1 MAEIIFVVGGARSG
15 KSAHAV
21 ALAGEMTTDVAYVA
35 TCEPLDGEMKVRIDL
50 HKKSRPRSWKTY
62 EEPVELSK
70 LAAKIAGR
78 HDAVLVDCL
87 TLFVSNMM
95 HKGFSE
101 AGIKKEILAAIKAF
115 RKARGRLIIVSNE
128 VGLGIVPDT
137 KMGRDFRDVAGR
149 INQVVAKEADRV
161 IFTVSGIPLTIK
173 GGDGK

>member
-15 KSAHAV
+15 KSAHAL
-21 ALAGEMTTDVAYVA
+21 ALAGGMAKDVAYVA
-35 TCEPLDGEMKVRIDL
+35 TCEPLDGEMKARIDL

-62 EEPVELSK
+62 EEPIELSK
-70 LAAKIAGR
+70 LAAKLAGK
-78 HDAVLVDCL
+78 HGVVLVDCL

-101 AGIKKEILAAIKAF
+101 ARMKKEILAVINSF
-115 RKARGRLIIVSNE
+115 RKTEGRLILVSNE

-149 INQVVAKEADRV
+149 INQVVAKEADKV
-161 IFTVSGIPLTIK
+161 IFTVSGIPLMIK
-173 GGDGK
+173 GG